1 MVLYCDITD
10 LISYYKCYEP
20 RRLIKSMFVEACT
33 DSRGYVA
40 RWILAGFLL
49 KLMIP
54 KLAKV
59 RFFFYWETYVRIY
72 AKKPNL
78 TLPILILKRWR
89 NTTKYFQTS
98 KKMYALNLLLLIQM
112 LSNNKKKVMRGVKM
126 YLWDWFL
133 EMAGKMWTFFTI
145 L

>member
-59 RFFFYWETYVRIY
+59 RFFFIERHMWEFMQKNQIWRCQFSFWKGGEI
-72 AKKPNL
+72 PQN
-78 TLPILILKRWR
+78 ISKR
-89 NTTKYFQTS
+89 Q